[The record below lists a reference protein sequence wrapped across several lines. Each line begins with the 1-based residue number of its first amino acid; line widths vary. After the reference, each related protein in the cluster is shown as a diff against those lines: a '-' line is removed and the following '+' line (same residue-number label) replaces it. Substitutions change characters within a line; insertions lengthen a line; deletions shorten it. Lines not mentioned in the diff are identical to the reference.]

1 VASSLSA
8 RAISN
13 SWRASSSWEIIATS
27 RLTVPSS
34 AFFSLPSSWARFW
47 SFQTA
52 GSASACSTSLR
63 RFCLPSRSKIP
74 PQLGGPRDEVLEQSV
89 DLVEAFGFH

>member
-1 VASSLSA
+1 VASSFSA

-13 SWRASSSWEIIATS
+13 SSRASSSSEIIAPS

-52 GSASACSTSLR
+52 GSASA
-63 RFCLPSRSKIP
+63 
-74 PQLGGPRDEVLEQSV
+74 
-89 DLVEAFGFH
+89 